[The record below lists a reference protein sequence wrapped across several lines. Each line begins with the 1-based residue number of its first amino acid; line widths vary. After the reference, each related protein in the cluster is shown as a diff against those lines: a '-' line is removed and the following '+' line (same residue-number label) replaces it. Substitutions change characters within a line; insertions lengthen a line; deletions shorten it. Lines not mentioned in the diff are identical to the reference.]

1 MIRVPFDYAELRRRL
16 SSANRGRRRALG
28 RIPLG
33 RMLGR
38 MLGRIYIARESH
50 NTAAQS
56 GQTLLILAAW
66 EFKRKQA

>member
-16 SSANRGRRRALG
+16 SSVNRGRRRALG
-28 RIPLG
+28 RIP
-33 RMLGR
+33 LGR